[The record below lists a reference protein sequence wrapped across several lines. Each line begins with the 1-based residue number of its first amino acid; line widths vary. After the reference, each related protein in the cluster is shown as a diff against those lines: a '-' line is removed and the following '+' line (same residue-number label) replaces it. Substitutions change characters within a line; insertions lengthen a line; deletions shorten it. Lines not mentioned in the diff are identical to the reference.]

1 MTQMTTRSWQALP
14 DTQRWWAEQPERI
27 AQRLGLQHDI
37 VRETHDSPT
46 VVTLHCRCGWFTCA
60 HTPQQRAAAHTKHVR
75 RVA

>member
-37 VRETHDSPT
+37 ASIEKDIDGSP
-46 VVTLHCRCGWFTCA
+46 V
-60 HTPQQRAAAHTKHVR
+60 HTPHNNATRHTPNDYLRERGNQQ
-75 RVA
+75 